1 MENAVQS
8 EEACNLVVMMIK
20 QVHYGVLP
28 LCIGLT
34 IYTTLPDI

>member
-8 EEACNLVVMMIK
+8 EEACNLVVMIK

-34 IYTTLPDI
+34 IYTMLPDI